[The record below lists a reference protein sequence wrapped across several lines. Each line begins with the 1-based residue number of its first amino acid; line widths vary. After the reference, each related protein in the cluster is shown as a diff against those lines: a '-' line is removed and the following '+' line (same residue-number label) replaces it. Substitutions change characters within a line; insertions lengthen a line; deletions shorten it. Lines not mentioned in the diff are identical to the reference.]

1 MKKLI
6 AMTLALLLPAIA
18 PVKPAMAGVIKHV
31 FVIAMENKDAK
42 AIYGNKQQAPYINK
56 TLMSLAA
63 RAKNFRDI
71 LGLTVRSQPHY
82 ILMQAGRRNF
92 ADHTFT
98 NNDPPSAVNSTKSH
112 AHLIYQLQF
121 SAWATVPTWMSYQQ
135 SMNATTGDCPVND
148 VYPYGA
154 KHNPFVYFQDIAG
167 NPPDMNNAYCAA
179 HHKPLSELA
188 TDLDANTVANY
199 VFVTPDMCH
208 DMHDRCNSTSRIRA
222 GDRWLEKNMPKLM
235 AWADA
240 NQGVIFIIW
249 DEGKK
254 TRRLP
259 FFALGPGVKKGFAT
273 DVELD
278 HRSYVKTLSEIF
290 EVPVLQTVAGSNSFK
305 SMFMAGAYP

>member
-1 MKKLI
+1 MKKLSVV
-6 AMTLALLLPAIA
+6 LLGLLVPLILQA
-18 PVKPAMAGVIKHV
+18 KPAMAGVIKHV
-31 FVIAMENKDAK
+31 FVIAMENKDANQ
-42 AIYGNKQQAPYINK
+42 IYGNKQQAPYINN
-56 TLMSLAA
+56 TLMPLAA
-63 RAKNFRDI
+63 RARKFRDI

-98 NNDPPSAVNSTKSH
+98 NNDPPSAKNSTKSH

-135 SMNATTGDCPVND
+135 SMNAATGACPIKD

-167 NPPDMNNAYCAA
+167 SPPDKNNATCAA
-179 HHKPLSELA
+179 HHKPLSALSS
-188 TDLDANTVANY
+188 DLDALTVANY
-199 VFVTPDMCH
+199 VFITPDMCH

-222 GDRWLEKNMPKLM
+222 GDRWLEKHMPKLM
-235 AWADA
+235 TWADA

-273 DVELD
+273 GVELD

-290 EVPVLQTVAGSNSFK
+290 EVPVLAPAAGSNSFS
-305 SMFMAGAYP
+305 SMFMAGSYP